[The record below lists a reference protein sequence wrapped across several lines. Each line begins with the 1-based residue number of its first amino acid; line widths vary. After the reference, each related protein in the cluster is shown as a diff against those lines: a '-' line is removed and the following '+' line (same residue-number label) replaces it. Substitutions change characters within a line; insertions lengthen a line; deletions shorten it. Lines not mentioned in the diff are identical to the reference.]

1 MMKIYDFCLF
11 FREHLIRK
19 YKEEARKKYEQEL
32 VLIEQK
38 LGNIGL
44 PQNDKVRKNFA
55 MILEM
60 QKMVKVS
67 I

>member
-1 MMKIYDFCLF
+1 MMKINDFFLF

-44 PQNDKVRKNFA
+44 PQNDKVRNFFA
-55 MILEM
+55 I
-60 QKMVKVS
+60 